1 MVLLWGLQ
9 RAQSHPHLNFPP
21 LASRTGREWISMVLS
36 YPIGD
41 SFEWQPWETNTLYS
55 FYQNRET
62 LCFVHS
68 LSHVRLFATP
78 WTAVRQVSLSF
89 TISWSLLRLM
99 SIDLM
104 MPSNYLILCRP
115 LLLLPSVFL
124 SIRVFSNELALLI
137 RWSKYWSFSFSISPS
152 NEYSGLISF
161 RIDWFD
167 LLAVSGLSRVFS
179 STTIQSISSSVL
191 SLLCG
196 PTLIFIYDYCKN
208 HSFDYVDLCRQSDVS
223 AF

>member
-36 YPIGD
+36 YPISD

-152 NEYSGLISF
+152 NEYLGLISF
-161 RIDWFD
+161 KIDWFD
-167 LLAVSGLSRVFS
+167 LLAPSDSQESSPAPQFKSINSSALSFLYHLAL
-179 STTIQSISSSVL
+179 T
-191 SLLCG
+191 
-196 PTLIFIYDYCKN
+196 FIHDYWEN
-208 HSFDYVDLCRQSDVS
+208 HSFD
-223 AF
+223 

>member
-115 LLLLPSVFL
+115 LLLLPLVFL

-137 RWSKYWSFSFSISPS
+137 RWSKYWSFSFSIST
-152 NEYSGLISF
+152 
-161 RIDWFD
+161 
-167 LLAVSGLSRVFS
+167 S
-179 STTIQSISSSVL
+179 SE
-191 SLLCG
+191 
-196 PTLIFIYDYCKN
+196 
-208 HSFDYVDLCRQSDVS
+208 
-223 AF
+223 